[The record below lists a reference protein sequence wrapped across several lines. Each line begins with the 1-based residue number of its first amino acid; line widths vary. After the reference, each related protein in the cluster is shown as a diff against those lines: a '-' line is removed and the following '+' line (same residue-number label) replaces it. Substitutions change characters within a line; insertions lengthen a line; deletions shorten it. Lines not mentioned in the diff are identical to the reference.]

1 MMKEREP
8 GNSGWEGWK
17 SVVLLFVLLHLFNP
31 FQGPVQ
37 EIVTGQ
43 KEGLKIAERIGG
55 DVEKVATE
63 SQKKPDYFGGLS
75 EEERKDIIAGIKWE
89 TNHDFERLGDARA
102 IKGGSIRLNQVSY
115 PATLRTVGKNANTT
129 MNTMIQA
136 MAYESLLNLSVYPFY
151 FYPALANKWSVAD
164 DKVTFYFSI
173 DPDAKWSDGKP
184 VIAQDVV
191 ATWDLM
197 TDKGIEDPF
206 NNTFWAKYERPIA
219 LNNQVVMVKAKDK
232 TWRSFIT
239 MASSFF
245 VMPAHVI
252 GEIEGKDYL
261 KRFNNRLMVGSGPYA
276 LHEVDQPNR
285 LIFRRRP
292 DYWAVKKEQN
302 IGQNN
307 FDRIEFYFTTD
318 EELAFEKFKAGDFDF
333 VMINEARKWVMEM
346 DFDRVKNGWI
356 QKRKVFNLKP
366 KGTQGFSFNLRDKP
380 FNDINIRKAF
390 AYLWPR
396 DELMEKL
403 MYNEYDFIDSFF
415 EASPAKGENNPIVRF
430 DPQKA
435 VEYLHKS
442 GWTERDNQG
451 YLVKDGENININL
464 SYVGKGVEKFFTLY
478 QEELKRVGIG
488 LSLREVTWATQI
500 QDVGERNFNMTYGAY
515 TGSAF
520 PMPENLFHTRYAD
533 QKNSANRWG
542 YKNPKVDELTER
554 YEAEYDPEKRTAL
567 LKQIDEIVT
576 NEYLMAF
583 AWYAPAER
591 IAYWNKFDYPFHVL
605 GKTGDY
611 RAIVSLWWHDPKKEE
626 ALKNAMKT
634 GSTLPVGEFE
644 VKPWQ
649 NLK

>member
-1 MMKEREP
+1 
-8 GNSGWEGWK
+8 
-17 SVVLLFVLLHLFNP
+17 
-31 FQGPVQ
+31 
-37 EIVTGQ
+37 
-43 KEGLKIAERIGG
+43 
-55 DVEKVATE
+55 
-63 SQKKPDYFGGLS
+63 
-75 EEERKDIIAGIKWE
+75 
-89 TNHDFERLGDARA
+89 
-102 IKGGSIRLNQVSY
+102 
-115 PATLRTVGKNANTT
+115 
-129 MNTMIQA
+129 
-136 MAYESLLNLSVYPFY
+136 
-151 FYPALANKWSVAD
+151 
-164 DKVTFYFSI
+164 
-173 DPDAKWSDGKP
+173 
-184 VIAQDVV
+184 
-191 ATWDLM
+191 
-197 TDKGIEDPF
+197 
-206 NNTFWAKYERPIA
+206 
-219 LNNQVVMVKAKDK
+219 
-232 TWRSFIT
+232 
-239 MASSFF
+239 
-245 VMPAHVI
+245 
-252 GEIEGKDYL
+252 
-261 KRFNNRLMVGSGPYA
+261 
-276 LHEVDQPNR
+276 
-285 LIFRRRP
+285 
-292 DYWAVKKEQN
+292 
-302 IGQNN
+302 
-307 FDRIEFYFTTD
+307 
-318 EELAFEKFKAGDFDF
+318 
-333 VMINEARKWVMEM
+333 
-346 DFDRVKNGWI
+346 
-356 QKRKVFNLKP
+356 
-366 KGTQGFSFNLRDKP
+366 
-380 FNDINIRKAF
+380 
-390 AYLWPR
+390 
-396 DELMEKL
+396 MEKL